1 MSRFQKMSSQHNL
14 ADLDLKF
21 VYYKQSLKKQKYYK
35 IVANYSKLFIFRYP
49 PPPWFWKMLFPL
61 QHAESEKQY
70 AIQFF
75 FKFTFSSGAEK
86 LLAHL
91 RMDSIPSK

>member
-21 VYYKQSLKKQKYYK
+21 VYYKQSLKNKN
-35 IVANYSKLFIFRYP
+35 IKLLLIIQSYLFFYIHP
-49 PPPWFWKMLFPL
+49 APWFWKMLFPL